1 MMERIKTVK
10 VKKSMVL
17 LLLLAMATVSHAQ
30 VFIDDEE
37 FEGRMRQGYQS
48 SSLIAPVQ
56 GQGTDQYVPIGEGV
70 MTLSL
75 LGGSYLLA
83 KRKKRG

>member
-17 LLLLAMATVSHAQ
+17 LLLLAMATASRAQ

-48 SSLIAPVQ
+48 SNLILPVQ
-56 GQGTDQYVPIGEGV
+56 GQGTDQYLPIGEGV
-70 MTLSL
+70 MTLTL
-75 LGGSYLLA
+75 LGGAYLLA